1 MAERDAFWIVWR
13 NLTWYGRTIYRA
25 DRNDPW
31 RSGLR
36 LATSEMQRT
45 ARDTSPHTLEAFA
58 QGASRYRIDDI
69 IIIIVLNIIQ
79 SAYEGVYMCS
89 MYSEP
94 WPLAVCSG
102 YNTFDCRVFSTQ
114 TIAAIKFIPSSSST
128 RYRRGDLTVCTDTK
142 GCIIFLTVTAVS
154 YRPIVY
160 RMTL

>member
-36 LATSEMQRT
+36 LATSEMRGI
-45 ARDTSPHTLEAFA
+45 PHHIEDFA

-79 SAYEGVYMCS
+79 SAYDGVYMCS
-89 MYSEP
+89 MYSGSR
-94 WPLAVCSG
+94 PLAICSG

-128 RYRRGDLTVCTDTK
+128 RYRRGHLTVCTDTK

-154 YRPIVY
+154 YRQIVY